1 MSLLL
6 TLVQRFQTKMRY
18 VSAVTEVHVFTELN
32 ELLEG
37 ARMASFVPLSSL
49 TRRHLIFPLSLVLF
63 EFATYIAH
71 DMIQPGMLLVTQEF
85 NVGPEWV
92 SASLTA
98 YLIGGIV
105 LQWLLGPL
113 SDKLGRRP
121 VMLAG
126 VAFFVL
132 TCIATHWVQSIEQF
146 ILVRFLQGISL
157 CFIGAVGYAAIQ
169 EAFDEALSVRIMAL
183 MANVALLAPLAG
195 PLAGAAFLEISD
207 WRTMFW
213 LFGGVSALALVGLW
227 RTMPETAGDRQM
239 SLSLAS
245 LGRRYL
251 ALLKDRQ
258 VMRGSLA
265 IGMVSIPCLAWVAL
279 SPVILIHDEGLTR
292 MHYALL
298 QLPVFVAMIAGNL
311 TLSSLASRVPIDR
324 PLRLGAWPILLGLGI
339 AALACVIDNHSYLWL
354 TAGLSLYGFGTGLV
368 NAGLYRLTLFSS
380 QAGKGSVAAM
390 LGMVSIL
397 VFALGIE
404 LAKFAYFNDG
414 ARAFSVMNLIFGL
427 VWFVL
432 VRAFLQ
438 EWKRRSSLN

>member
-1 MSLLL
+1 
-6 TLVQRFQTKMRY
+6 
-18 VSAVTEVHVFTELN
+18 
-32 ELLEG
+32 
-37 ARMASFVPLSSL
+37 MASFIPVSSL

-71 DMIQPGMLLVTQEF
+71 DMIQPGMLLVTSEF

-121 VMLAG
+121 VMLSG
-126 VAFFVL
+126 VAFFML
-132 TCIATHWVQSIEQF
+132 TCFATHWVQSIEQF
-146 ILVRFLQGISL
+146 ILLRFLQGISL

-169 EAFDEALSVRIMAL
+169 EAFDESLSVKIMAL

-195 PLAGAAFLEISD
+195 PLAGAAFLSVGE

-213 LFGGVSALALVGLW
+213 LFGGVTAVALIGLW
-227 RTMPETAGDRQM
+227 RTMPETSGDRNT
-239 SLSLAS
+239 SLSLKS
-245 LGRRYL
+245 LAKGYY
-251 ALLKDRQ
+251 ALLTDRQ
-258 VMRGSLA
+258 VMSGSLA
-265 IGMVSIPCLAWVAL
+265 IGLVTIPCLAWVAL

-292 MHYALL
+292 MDYALL

-311 TLSSLASRVPIDR
+311 TLGRLSGRMAIEQ
-324 PLRLGAWPILLGLGI
+324 PLKLGAWPIVIGLAL
-339 AALACVIDNHSYLWL
+339 AALCTSINPHSYLWL

-380 QAGKGSVAAM
+380 TAGKGSVAAM
-390 LGMVSIL
+390 LGMVSIV

-404 LAKFAYFNDG
+404 LAKSAYFG
-414 ARAFSVMNLIFGL
+414 GGSFMFSVVNLACGL
-427 VWFVL
+427 AWLLL
-432 VRAFLQ
+432 VRAFLR
-438 EWKRRSSLN
+438 ERKRRTTITPVN